1 MRTFQLETCAT
12 LRTIWGM
19 DTNQNAEPRATA
31 ASLKIELDAAN
42 AAVKKLLNQ
51 SLRSGRGPS
60 PEYKEAYRKARLIW
74 RKWSDALDIEAGRKP
89 AFATSTG
96 DR

>member
-1 MRTFQLETCAT
+1 MET
-12 LRTIWGM
+12 
-19 DTNQNAEPRATA
+19 TNQAEPRATA

-42 AAVKKLLNQ
+42 KAVKKLLNQ
-51 SLRSGRGPS
+51 SMRSGRGPS
-60 PEYKEAYRKARLIW
+60 PEYKAAYLKARLIW

>member
-1 MRTFQLETCAT
+1 M

-60 PEYKEAYRKARLIW
+60 PEYKEAYRKASLIW

>member
-1 MRTFQLETCAT
+1 MRINKAL
-12 LRTIWGM
+12 L
-19 DTNQNAEPRATA
+19 
-31 ASLKIELDAAN
+31 S
-42 AAVKKLLNQ
+42 KLPPSIAQIVSDFRERHHKL
-51 SLRSGRGPS
+51 SISADRRSSFYILGGAGRKVRSGRGPS